1 MSSYSQLVLRNA
13 GYIDAPTQERIRN
26 ARLLIA
32 GCGIG
37 SGLAICAT
45 RLGFERFLLVD
56 GDTVDAHN
64 LNRQFFD
71 FADVGKP
78 KVQALREHILRIN
91 PQADVQV
98 LQANLDD
105 SNTDAAVSR
114 ADIVFDTVDFLDLGA
129 ILRLHGSARQ
139 QRKPVFT
146 ALSVGFGA
154 LVWYFPAESPVGLTD
169 LLAADLGAGS
179 GGGAV
184 PDGKTY
190 AEVFASFV
198 QRIAPVLDTDVVE
211 QIARVLSLLKEGKPC
226 PAPQVAVGSFAVA
239 AMATA
244 MIQDMLAGR
253 DVPAAPSFVVHSF
266 RRHLSQVV
274 DVSQAS

>member
-13 GYIDAPTQERIRN
+13 GYIAASTQDRIRN

-91 PQADVQV
+91 PQANVEV
-98 LQANLDD
+98 LQANLDG
-105 SNTDAAVSR
+105 SNTDTAVSC

-139 QRKPVFT
+139 QGKPVFT

-154 LVWYFPAESPVGLTD
+154 LVWYFPAQSPVGLTD
-169 LLAADLGAGS
+169 LLAADIGS
-179 GGGAV
+179 GGGTV
-184 PDGKTY
+184 PDSKTY

-198 QRIAPVLDTDVVE
+198 QRIAPALDADVVE

-274 DVSQAS
+274 DVSRSS

>member
-1 MSSYSQLVLRNA
+1 MSPYSQLVLRNA
-13 GYIDAPTQERIRN
+13 GYISADTQQRIRN
-26 ARLLIA
+26 SRLLIA

-37 SGLAICAT
+37 SSLAICAT

-64 LNRQFFD
+64 LNRQFYD

-91 PQADVQV
+91 PEADVEV

-105 SNTDAAVSR
+105 RNTDAAIAR

-129 ILRLHGSARQ
+129 ILRLHTSARH

-154 LVWYFPAESPVGLTD
+154 LVWYFPAESPVGLAD
-169 LLAADLGAGS
+169 LLASDLQASDSSAS
-179 GGGAV
+179 GGS
-184 PDGKTY
+184 TY
-190 AEVFASFV
+190 SEVFASFV
-198 QRIAPVLDTDVVE
+198 QRIAPALDDDVIE
-211 QIARVLSLLKEGKPC
+211 QIARVLALLKEGKPC
-226 PAPQVAVGSFAVA
+226 PAPQVAVGSFAIA
-239 AMATA
+239 AMATS

-253 DVPAAPSFVVHSF
+253 AVPAAPSFVVHSF

-274 DVSQAS
+274 DVTRAA

>member
-13 GYIDAPTQERIRN
+13 GYIDASTQERIRSQ
-26 ARLLIA
+26 RLLIA

-45 RLGFERFLLVD
+45 RMGFERFLLVD

-64 LNRQFFD
+64 LNRQFYD
-71 FADVGKP
+71 HADIGKP

-91 PQADVQV
+91 PEADVEV
-98 LQANLDD
+98 MQANLDAA
-105 SNTDAAVSR
+105 NTDAAVAR

-129 ILRLHGSARQ
+129 ILHLHGSARQ
-139 QRKPVFT
+139 QGKPVFT

-154 LVWYFPAESPVGLTD
+154 LVWYFPAGSKVGLAD
-169 LLAADLGAGS
+169 LLASDLHAE
-179 GGGAV
+179 GGQV
-184 PDGKTY
+184 PEGLTY
-190 AEVFASFV
+190 ADVFASFV
-198 QRIAPVLDTDVVE
+198 QRIAPCLDPDVIE

-226 PAPQVAVGSFAVA
+226 PAPQVSVGSFAVA

-253 DVPAAPSFVVHSF
+253 NVPAAPAFVVHSF

-274 DVSQAS
+274 DVTQRS

>member
-1 MSSYSQLVLRNA
+1 MSAYSQLVLRNA
-13 GYIDAPTQERIRN
+13 GYIDPETQERIRT

-91 PQADVQV
+91 PQADVEV
-98 LQANLDD
+98 LQANLDG
-105 SNTDAAVSR
+105 SNTDGAVAR

-129 ILRLHGSARQ
+129 ILRLHSSARQ
-139 QRKPVFT
+139 QQKPVFT

-154 LVWYFPAESPVGLTD
+154 LVWYFPAQSPVGLTD
-169 LLAADLGAGS
+169 LLASDTGAS
-179 GGGAV
+179 GGAA

-198 QRIAPVLDTDVVE
+198 QRIAPALDTDVVE

-274 DVSQAS
+274 DVSRSS

>member
-1 MSSYSQLVLRNA
+1 MSSYSQLVLRNQ
-13 GYIDAPTQERIRN
+13 GYVDAPTQERIR
-26 ARLLIA
+26 AQRLLIA

-37 SGLAICAT
+37 SGLAVCAA

-64 LNRQFFD
+64 LNRQFYD
-71 FADVGKP
+71 FADVGKT

-91 PQADVQV
+91 PEADVEV
-98 LQANLDD
+98 LQANLDAT
-105 SNTDAAVSR
+105 NTDEAVAR
-114 ADIVFDTVDFLDLGA
+114 ADIVFDTVDFLDLEA

-139 QRKPVFT
+139 RHKPVFT

-154 LVWYFPAESPVGLTD
+154 LVWYFPAESPIGLAD
-169 LLAADLGAGS
+169 LLAPDMHAVDGQVPAGL
-179 GGGAV
+179 
-184 PDGKTY
+184 TY
-190 AEVFASFV
+190 ADVFASFV
-198 QRIAPVLDTDVVE
+198 QRIAPVLDQDVIE
-211 QIARVLSLLKEGKPC
+211 QIGRVLSLLKEGRPC

-253 DVPAAPSFVVHSF
+253 AVPAAPSFVVHSF

-274 DVSQAS
+274 DVTRQP

>member
-1 MSSYSQLVLRNA
+1 MSQYSQLVLRNT
-13 GYIDAPTQERIRN
+13 GYIDEPTQERIRKS
-26 ARLLIA
+26 RLLIA

-71 FADVGKP
+71 AADVGKP

-91 PQADVQV
+91 PEADVEV
-98 LQANLDD
+98 LQANLDNN
-105 SNTDAAVSR
+105 NTDAAVAR
-114 ADIVFDTVDFLDLGA
+114 ADIVFDTVDFLDLAA
-129 ILRLHGSARQ
+129 ILKLHGSARHQ
-139 QRKPVFT
+139 GKPVFT

-154 LVWYFPAESPVGLTD
+154 LVWYFPAGSPVGLAD
-169 LLAADLGAGS
+169 LLAADLQ
-179 GGGAV
+179 GGGQA
-184 PDGKTY
+184 DGQTY
-190 AEVFASFV
+190 ADVFASFV
-198 QRIAPVLDTDVVE
+198 QRIAPALDEDVIE

-253 DVPAAPSFVVHSF
+253 VVPAAPAFVVHSF

-274 DVSQAS
+274 DVTQAH

>member
-1 MSSYSQLVLRNA
+1 MSQYAQLVLRNA
-13 GYIDAPTQERIRN
+13 GYVDANTQERIRGH
-26 ARLLIA
+26 RLLIA

-37 SGLAICAT
+37 SGLATCAA

-64 LNRQFFD
+64 LNRQFYD
-71 FADVGKP
+71 YADVGKP

-91 PQADVQV
+91 PEADVEV

-105 SNTDAAVSR
+105 TNTDAAVARS
-114 ADIVFDTVDFLDLGA
+114 DIVFDTVDFLDLGA
-129 ILRLHGSARQ
+129 ILRLHASAKERN
-139 QRKPVFT
+139 KPVFT
-146 ALSVGFGA
+146 ALSVGYGA
-154 LVWYFPAESPVGLTD
+154 LVWYFPAASPVGLAD
-169 LLAADLGAGS
+169 LLAPDLRTSDAQ
-179 GGGAV
+179 V
-184 PDGKTY
+184 PSDLTY

-198 QRIAPVLDTDVVE
+198 QRIAPVLDEDVIE
-211 QIARVLSLLKEGKPC
+211 QIGRVLSLLKEGRPC
-226 PAPQVAVGSFAVA
+226 PAPQVSVGSFAVA

-274 DVSQAS
+274 DVTRQP

>member
-1 MSSYSQLVLRNA
+1 MTQYSQLVLRNA
-13 GYIDAPTQERIRN
+13 GYIDARTQESIRGQ
-26 ARLLIA
+26 RLLIA

-64 LNRQFFD
+64 LNRQFYD
-71 FADVGKP
+71 AADVGKP

-91 PQADVQV
+91 PEADVEV

-105 SNTDAAVSR
+105 TNTDSAVDR

-129 ILRLHGSARQ
+129 ILRLHASARH
-139 QRKPVFT
+139 RHKPVFT

-154 LVWYFPAESPVGLTD
+154 LVWYFPAESPVGLAD
-169 LLAADLGAGS
+169 LLATDLNAVDGQVPAGL
-179 GGGAV
+179 
-184 PDGKTY
+184 TY

-198 QRIAPVLDTDVVE
+198 QRIAPVLDEDVIE
-211 QIARVLSLLKEGKPC
+211 QIGRVLSLLKEGRPC

-253 DVPAAPSFVVHSF
+253 AVPEAPSFVVHSF

-274 DVSQAS
+274 DVTRRP